1 MPDER
6 TTQIR
11 AALERILASPGFT
24 GAGRLGPFLRYVV
37 ERGLKGDAA
46 GLKESVLGVEVFQ
59 RSPDYD
65 PRTDPIVR
73 VEARRLRS
81 RLEEYYSGDGAS
93 DPVRISLPKG
103 GYVPVFE
110 QASPQA
116 RKVRWTWVAA
126 AAAIVALVLVWQFRP
141 HRNPPPRQP
150 SLAVFPFVNL
160 NQDSADEYFSDGL
173 TEELID
179 TVARV
184 EGLRV
189 AARSLT
195 FQYKGKAVDV
205 RQVGESLGA
214 THVVEGTVRR
224 GGDRLRISAR
234 LVSVADGYQL
244 WSHSYERDTRDVF
257 AVQEELAR
265 AIVGA
270 LQVSLHAS
278 AKELF
283 AGRYTRNLE
292 AYNHYLRARY
302 QWNRFSKEGGER
314 AIRELDDVLRL
325 EPEYPPAY
333 ALLSSIYAVMGYY
346 QYMPAAEAWPKA
358 KAAAQRAIAADPG
371 LPEAHSALSFV
382 LGLRDWDWKGCE
394 RESLKS
400 LELNPASADA
410 HGVYAAACLM
420 PQGRFSEAERQF
432 ARSLELD
439 PLRVFTN
446 FTAGYCYLAQGKH
459 DLAAAQYRRTLDL
472 SAEHPDIW
480 WDYAMALGYA
490 GKHAEAEA
498 AFRRQGFMRYGA
510 SWEPGPPE
518 LVLMGRESE
527 AREAVRRITNPLER
541 FAGRQMDLARGLAM
555 TGDASGALAA
565 LERAVDSHE
574 SQAVWIRSDPRL
586 ASVRSDPRYRQLL
599 AKLGL

>member
-126 AAAIVALVLVWQFRP
+126 AAAIGALVLVWQFRP

-224 GGDRLRISAR
+224 GGDRLRISASSP
-234 LVSVADGYQL
+234 LDGRP
-244 WSHSYERDTRDVF
+244 WSR
-257 AVQEELAR
+257 
-265 AIVGA
+265 
-270 LQVSLHAS
+270 
-278 AKELF
+278 
-283 AGRYTRNLE
+283 
-292 AYNHYLRARY
+292 
-302 QWNRFSKEGGER
+302 
-314 AIRELDDVLRL
+314 
-325 EPEYPPAY
+325 
-333 ALLSSIYAVMGYY
+333 
-346 QYMPAAEAWPKA
+346 
-358 KAAAQRAIAADPG
+358 
-371 LPEAHSALSFV
+371 
-382 LGLRDWDWKGCE
+382 
-394 RESLKS
+394 
-400 LELNPASADA
+400 
-410 HGVYAAACLM
+410 
-420 PQGRFSEAERQF
+420 
-432 ARSLELD
+432 
-439 PLRVFTN
+439 
-446 FTAGYCYLAQGKH
+446 
-459 DLAAAQYRRTLDL
+459 
-472 SAEHPDIW
+472 
-480 WDYAMALGYA
+480 
-490 GKHAEAEA
+490 
-498 AFRRQGFMRYGA
+498 
-510 SWEPGPPE
+510 GP
-518 LVLMGRESE
+518 
-527 AREAVRRITNPLER
+527 
-541 FAGRQMDLARGLAM
+541 
-555 TGDASGALAA
+555 
-565 LERAVDSHE
+565 
-574 SQAVWIRSDPRL
+574 
-586 ASVRSDPRYRQLL
+586 
-599 AKLGL
+599 